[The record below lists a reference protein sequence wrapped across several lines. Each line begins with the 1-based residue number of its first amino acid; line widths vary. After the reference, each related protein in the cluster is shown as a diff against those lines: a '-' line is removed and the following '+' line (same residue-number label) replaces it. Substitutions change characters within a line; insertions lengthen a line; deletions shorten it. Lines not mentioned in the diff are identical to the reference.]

1 MEDKRNKLNTILL
14 IILIVLILLLGA
26 FYIYNTS
33 KNKNDNN
40 KTDNTT
46 TTSKIDNS
54 LNEELKAYTEYDLNK
69 EEERKS
75 IFDTYVYELE
85 KVATNSKRSL
95 INASFEYKD
104 GVFKFIYDDGEKSKN
119 FTIEN
124 VREVKFFSL
133 ENSSKEIIVII
144 DNSNILNYIYYDNN
158 YLLDKNIEAIELK
171 KLDKKYVDIKWYGKD
186 GENPCILVDSE
197 GNYYDLITKEKID
210 KDTYYRS
217 TDFNININKDG
228 SVYLDGVKSSIKLK
242 KGIFNRENNEMKYF
256 ISEDY
261 YLYDMELNKKS
272 EKKVK
277 NLYYKE
283 TIEEI
288 IIIFEDNT
296 FLKYEYL
303 SI

>member
-14 IILIVLILLLGA
+14 IILIVLILVFGIY
-26 FYIYNTS
+26 YIYNTN

-46 TTSKIDNS
+46 TTSKIDNL
-54 LNEELKAYTEYDLNK
+54 LNEELKGYKEYDLNTV
-69 EEERKS
+69 EERKS

-85 KVATNSKRSL
+85 TIATNSKHQL
-95 INASFEYKD
+95 INSSFEYKD
-104 GVFKFIYDDGEKSKN
+104 GVFKFTYDDGEKSKS

-124 VREVKFFSL
+124 VKEVKFFDT
-133 ENSSKEIIVII
+133 ENSSKEIIVIK
-144 DNSNILNYIYYDNN
+144 DNSNILNYIYYDYN

-171 KLDKKYVDIKWYGKD
+171 KLDSKYVNIKWYSKD
-186 GENPCILVDSE
+186 GKNPCILVDSE

-242 KGIFNRENNEMKYF
+242 KEIFNRENDEMKYF

-277 NLYYKE
+277 NLYY
-283 TIEEI
+283 
-288 IIIFEDNT
+288 T
-296 FLKYEYL
+296 FPLTL
-303 SI
+303 